1 MRALYTAGMACIVA
15 FLSTIAWQTMVYTP
29 PTPVSIQTHATPVSP
44 QPATSGRSWFQATKP
59 YCNSLEVETR
69 LRSSPPPA
77 VVDGPGWAAACY
89 ALAGKIDDARA
100 LIIELPTSDRGRAAG
115 IVFQV
120 GHPVADAG
128 DDESAGPMME
138 LVLEFWPQNY
148 MARSHA
154 GMSAYILGRHA
165 RAAEHLAR
173 FLEDYHQN
181 DGWTRNAQ
189 AVLSRLEAS

>member
-1 MRALYTAGMACIVA
+1 MRALYTAGTACILA
-15 FLSTIAWQTMVYTP
+15 FLGTIAWQSKVYRP
-29 PTPVSIQTHATPVSP
+29 PQPVSIQTHATPVSP
-44 QPATSGRSWFQATKP
+44 QPATSGASWFQAAKP
-59 YCNSLEVETR
+59 YCNALEVETR
-69 LRSSPPPA
+69 LQSVPPPA
-77 VVDGPGWAAACY
+77 VAGATGWMAACY
-89 ALAGKIDDARA
+89 ALAGKIDAARA
-100 LIIELPTSDRGRAAG
+100 LISDLPTGDRGRAAG

-148 MARSHA
+148 MARYHA
-154 GMSAYILGRHA
+154 GMSAYILGQHG
-165 RAAEHLAR
+165 RAADHLAR

-189 AVLSRLEAS
+189 TVLSRLEAS

>member
-1 MRALYTAGMACIVA
+1 MRALYTAGTACILA
-15 FLSTIAWQTMVYTP
+15 FVGTIAWQSMVYRP
-29 PTPVSIQTHATPVSP
+29 PQPVSIQTHATPVSP
-44 QPATSGRSWFQATKP
+44 QPATSGASWFQANKP
-59 YCNSLEVETR
+59 YCNSLEIETR
-69 LRSSPPPA
+69 LKSAPPPA
-77 VVDGPGWAAACY
+77 VAEGGWVAACY
-89 ALAGKIDDARA
+89 ALAGKIDAARA
-100 LIIELPTSDRGRAAG
+100 LISELPAGDRGRAAG

-148 MARSHA
+148 MARYHA
-154 GMSAYILGRHA
+154 GMSAYILGQHG

-189 AVLSRLEAS
+189 TVLSRLEAS

>member
-1 MRALYTAGMACIVA
+1 VRALYTAGTACIVA
-15 FLSTIAWQTMVYTP
+15 FLSTIAWQSMAYRLSQ
-29 PTPVSIQTHATPVSP
+29 PVSIQTHTTPVSP

-59 YCNSLEVETR
+59 YCNSVEVETR
-69 LRSSPPPA
+69 LQSAPPPE
-77 VVDGPGWAAACY
+77 VSDGTGWMAACY
-89 ALAGKIDDARA
+89 ALAGKIDAARV
-100 LIIELPTSDRGRAAG
+100 LIHELPSGDRGRAAG

-148 MARSHA
+148 MARYHA
-154 GMSAYILGRHA
+154 GMSAYILGQHA
-165 RAAEHLAR
+165 RAADHLAR

-181 DGWTRNAQ
+181 DGWTRNART
-189 AVLSRLEAS
+189 VLSRLEAS

>member
-1 MRALYTAGMACIVA
+1 MRALYTAGTACILA
-15 FLSTIAWQTMVYTP
+15 FLSTIAWQSMVDP
-29 PTPVSIQTHATPVSP
+29 APVVVSVGTHATPSSP

-69 LRSSPPPA
+69 LQSAPPPA
-77 VVDGPGWAAACY
+77 VADGPGWMAACY
-89 ALAGKIDDARA
+89 ALAGKTDAARV
-100 LIIELPTSDRGRAAG
+100 LISELPAGERGRAAG

-148 MARSHA
+148 MARYHA
-154 GMSAYILGRHA
+154 GMSAYILGQHN
-165 RAAEHLAR
+165 RAADHLAQ

-181 DGWTRNAQ
+181 DGWTRNAKT
-189 AVLSRLEAS
+189 VLSRLEAS

>member
-1 MRALYTAGMACIVA
+1 M
-15 FLSTIAWQTMVYTP
+15 
-29 PTPVSIQTHATPVSP
+29 
-44 QPATSGRSWFQATKP
+44 
-59 YCNSLEVETR
+59 
-69 LRSSPPPA
+69 
-77 VVDGPGWAAACY
+77 AACY
-89 ALAGKIDDARA
+89 ALAGKIDAARA
-100 LIIELPTSDRGRAAG
+100 LISELPAGDRGRAAG

-148 MARSHA
+148 MARYHA
-154 GMSAYILGRHA
+154 GMSAYILGQPG
-165 RAAEHLAR
+165 RAAAHLAR

-189 AVLSRLEAS
+189 TVLSRLEAS

>member
-1 MRALYTAGMACIVA
+1 MRALYTAGTACILA
-15 FLSTIAWQTMVYTP
+15 FVGTIAWQSMVDKAP
-29 PTPVSIQTHATPVSP
+29 SVVSIQTHTPLTGP
-44 QPATSGRSWFQATKP
+44 QPATTGASWFHDAKP

-69 LRSSPPPA
+69 LQAVPPPA
-77 VVDGPGWAAACY
+77 VADGPGWMAACY
-89 ALAGKIDDARA
+89 ALAGKIDAARA
-100 LIIELPTSDRGRAAG
+100 IISELPVGDRGRAAS

-148 MARSHA
+148 MARYHA
-154 GMSAYILGRHA
+154 GMSAYILGQHA
-165 RAAEHLAR
+165 QAADHLAR

-189 AVLSRLEAS
+189 TVLSRLEAS

>member
-1 MRALYTAGMACIVA
+1 MRALYTAGSACILA
-15 FLSTIAWQTMVYTP
+15 FLGTIAWQSTVATA
-29 PTPVSIQTHATPVSP
+29 PTVVSVGTHATPVSP

-69 LRSSPPPA
+69 LQSAPPPEVA
-77 VVDGPGWAAACY
+77 DGPGWMAACY
-89 ALAGKIDDARA
+89 ALAGKIEAARA
-100 LIIELPTSDRGRAAG
+100 LIIELPAGDRARAAG
-115 IVFQV
+115 SVFQV

-128 DDESAGPMME
+128 DDQSAGPIME

-148 MARSHA
+148 MARYHA
-154 GMSAYILGRHA
+154 GMSAYILGQHA

-181 DGWTRNAQ
+181 DGWTRNAKT
-189 AVLSRLEAS
+189 VLSRLERS

>member
-1 MRALYTAGMACIVA
+1 MRALYTAGTACILA
-15 FLSTIAWQTMVYTP
+15 FLGTIAWQSMVSTA
-29 PTPVSIQTHATPVSP
+29 PTVVSVRTHTRPIGP
-44 QPATSGRSWFQATKP
+44 QPATSGASWFQAAKP

-69 LRSSPPPA
+69 LQSVPPPA
-77 VVDGPGWAAACY
+77 VEGAAGWMAACY
-89 ALAGKIDDARA
+89 ALAGKIDAART
-100 LIIELPTSDRGRAAG
+100 LISELPASDQGRAAG

-128 DDESAGPMME
+128 DDESAGPIME

-148 MARSHA
+148 MARYHA
-154 GMSAYILGRHA
+154 GMSAYILGQHG

-189 AVLSRLEAS
+189 TVLSRLEAS

>member
-1 MRALYTAGMACIVA
+1 VRALYTAGTACILA
-15 FLSTIAWQTMVYTP
+15 FLGTIAWQSMVATA
-29 PTPVSIQTHATPVSP
+29 PTVVSIQTHTPAAGP
-44 QPATSGRSWFQATKP
+44 QPATTGASWFHDAKP
-59 YCNSLEVETR
+59 YCNSVEVETR
-69 LRSSPPPA
+69 LQAVPPPA
-77 VVDGPGWAAACY
+77 VADGPGWMAACY
-89 ALAGKIDDARA
+89 ALAGKIDAARA
-100 LIIELPTSDRGRAAG
+100 LISELPAGDRERAAG

-148 MARSHA
+148 MARYHA
-154 GMSAYILGRHA
+154 GMSAYILGQHG

-189 AVLSRLEAS
+189 TVLSRLEAS